1 MENWEIKNVSKH
13 FDAGRIRALNHASLS
28 IAPGI
33 IGLLGPN
40 GAGKT
45 TLMRILAT
53 VLEAD
58 EGTVT
63 LGDLDWSDPLAVA
76 RNLGYLPQN
85 FNLYK
90 YLTVRETLSDIALF
104 KDIPRDKRKTH
115 VELAMER
122 AHVTEFADR
131 RIGKLSGGMLRRVGI
146 AQAFVGEPR
155 ILIVDEPSSG
165 LDPMERI
172 HLRKQL
178 RDYADGSRV
187 VMISSHIVEDVESLC
202 DQTAIMTHGWIR
214 VKGLTRD
221 VRELARGHV
230 TEAIMTRGEYREME
244 KNHRVI
250 GFWPDEDSGGVRVRY
265 LINRDETTDNPVE
278 PRLEDS
284 YTMVMGGMIKWEI
297 DCFRRSDMT
306 CEAWAAISGFRY

>member
-1 MENWEIKNVSKH
+1 
-13 FDAGRIRALNHASLS
+13 
-28 IAPGI
+28 
-33 IGLLGPN
+33 
-40 GAGKT
+40 
-45 TLMRILAT
+45 MRILAT

-63 LGDLDWSDPLAVA
+63 LGELDWANPLAVA

-90 YLTVRETLSDIALF
+90 YLTVHEALKDIALF
-104 KDIPRDKRKTH
+104 KDIPRSKRAYH

-122 AHVTEFADR
+122 AHVKEYADR
-131 RIGKLSGGMLRRVGI
+131 KIGQLSGGMLRRVGI

-155 ILIVDEPSSG
+155 VLIVDEPSAG

-178 RDYADGSRV
+178 RDYADGERM
-187 VMISSHIVEDVESLC
+187 VMISSHIVEDIESLC

-214 VKGLTRD
+214 VRGETED
-221 VRELARGHV
+221 VCALARGHV
-230 TEAIMTRGEYREME
+230 AERIMERGEYRELE
-244 KNHRVI
+244 GTHRVI
-250 GFWPDEDSGGVRVRY
+250 GFWPDKESGGVRVRY
-265 LINRDETTDNPVE
+265 LLNRDEASENLVKPH
-278 PRLEDS
+278 LEDS

-297 DCFRRSDMT
+297 DCSRKSDMT
-306 CEAWAAISGFRY
+306 DEAWEAISGFRY